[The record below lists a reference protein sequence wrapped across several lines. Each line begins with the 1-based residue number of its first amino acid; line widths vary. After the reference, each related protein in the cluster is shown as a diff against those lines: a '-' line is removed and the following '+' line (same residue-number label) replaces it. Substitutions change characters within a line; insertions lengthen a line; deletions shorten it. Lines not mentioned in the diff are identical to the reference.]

1 MTETPE
7 APQTTDSTAT
17 ADAYVVVL
25 LVEQRLSKID
35 AAQVRSL
42 HENIEEPVEYHVLLP
57 ADDAA
62 ARVETSLGS
71 LSGSEMLASPALPM
85 GEVDLE
91 AIEESVRERATEEI
105 HDTVAAL
112 ETAGAT
118 VASSALVNGAP
129 VDELTA
135 KVAAVGA
142 QEAIVLTRPH
152 VVAEFFHVDWSSQA
166 RRKLGVPVLHLLEH
180 QTFDEQAEG
189 L

>member
-1 MTETPE
+1 MTETPD

-17 ADAYVVVL
+17 TAAYVVVL
-25 LVEQRLSKID
+25 LVEQRLSELD

-42 HENIEEPVEYHVLLP
+42 HESIEAPVEYHVLLP
-57 ADDAA
+57 VDDAA

-71 LSGSEMLASPALPM
+71 LSGGEMLASPALPM

-91 AIEESVRERATEEI
+91 AIEDSVRERAVEEI
-105 HDTVAAL
+105 SDTVAAL
-112 ETAGAT
+112 ESAGAT
-118 VASSALVNGAP
+118 VASSSLVNGPP
-129 VDELTA
+129 VHELTA
-135 KVAAVGA
+135 KVGAVGA